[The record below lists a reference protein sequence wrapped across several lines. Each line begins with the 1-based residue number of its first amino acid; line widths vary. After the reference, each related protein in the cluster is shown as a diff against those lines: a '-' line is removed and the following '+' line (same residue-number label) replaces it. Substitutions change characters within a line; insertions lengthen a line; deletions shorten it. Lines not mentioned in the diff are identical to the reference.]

1 MDLLAEFLPFL
12 VALYLVDSAL
22 LVRGGQLL
30 FASGWQGRFG
40 ARGPGLRWPGLLPT
54 AEAFVAAGLPLRAT
68 ADGLLVADGRG
79 GDRLVRFDAMSPVT
93 VEGGSV
99 RLDVRTQLPARPRA
113 AAAEVARAVEALR
126 RAPRERRL
134 AELRGQLRRR
144 CDERALVE
152 LRRRQLRRAPTLKA
166 LSVASFA
173 ALFVLVPAS
182 LVPGLAWRPSPLAA
196 IAVALALW
204 AATVAASV
212 VMLRD
217 CGLGRGPILSAV
229 LPLLLFPP
237 AAAHAGSIVARELYA
252 GFEPLA
258 LARLLLAPAELDLQ
272 ARRPAAPAGGAGEV
286 WDAAA
291 LVGELLGDDRPRAAR
306 PPSPDVTAAAYCPS
320 CLAEYRAG
328 FSRCSDCDALLQPY
342 AR

>member
-1 MDLLAEFLPFL
+1 MDLLAEVLPFL

-54 AEAFVAAGLPLRAT
+54 AEAFVSAGLPLRAT
-68 ADGLLVADGRG
+68 ADGLLVAAGRG
-79 GDRLVRFDAMSPVT
+79 GDRLVRFDAMVPVAA
-93 VEGGSV
+93 EAGAV
-99 RLDVRTQLPARPRA
+99 RLDARTALPVRPRA
-113 AAAEVARAVEALR
+113 AAAEVAGVVEALR

-134 AELRGQLRRR
+134 AVLRGQLRRR
-144 CDERALVE
+144 CDERALAE
-152 LRRRQLRRAPTLKA
+152 LRRRQLRHAPTLKA
-166 LSVASFA
+166 LSSASFA

-204 AATVAASV
+204 ASTLAASV

-217 CGLGRGPILSAV
+217 CGLSRGPILSAV

-237 AAAHAGSIVARELYA
+237 AAAHAGSIVVRELYL

-258 LARLLLAPAELDLQ
+258 LGRLLLAPAELELP
-272 ARRPAAPAGGAGEV
+272 ALCPAAAAAGAAEG

-291 LVGELLGDDRPRAAR
+291 LVGELLGGGRPRATR
-306 PPSPDVTAAAYCPS
+306 SPSPDVTAAAYCPS
-320 CLAEYRAG
+320 CLAEYRGG
-328 FSRCSDCDALLQPY
+328 FSRCSDCDAPLQPY